1 MTAMK
6 KMILAT
12 KNAGKLK
19 EFQAFLAPHNIE
31 VVSLADFENV
41 PEIIEDGTTF
51 EENAAIKAK
60 VISEHFKLP
69 VVAEDSGLMIDAL
82 NGEPGVYS
90 ARYAGDHDDAAN
102 IVKVLDKL
110 NGVEEAKRTAAFH
123 TVIVAMQPN
132 GEQLVAKGQV
142 DGMILESE
150 RGEDGFG
157 YDPIFFYP
165 PFEKSFAE
173 LTMDEKNKI
182 SHRGRALQDFMT
194 KLPTWWEVN

>member
-1 MTAMK
+1 MTEMK

>member
-1 MTAMK
+1 MN

-12 KNAGKLK
+12 SNAGKLK
-19 EFQAFLAPHNIE
+19 EFQAFLEPQGIT
-31 VVSLADFENV
+31 VLGLADFEDV

-60 VISEHFKLP
+60 VISEHFQLP

-102 IVKVLDKL
+102 IRKVLEKL
-110 NGVEEAKRTAAFH
+110 MDVPTEERTAAFH

-132 GEQLVAKGQV
+132 GERLVAKGQV
-142 DGMILESE
+142 DGVILTEE
-150 RGEDGFG
+150 RGMDGFG
-157 YDPIFFYP
+157 YDPIFLYP
-165 PFEKSFAE
+165 PFNQSFAE
-173 LTMDEKNKI
+173 MTMADKNKV
-182 SHRGRALQDFMT
+182 SHRGRALQDFLE
-194 KLPTWWEVN
+194 KLPTWWED

>member
-1 MTAMK
+1 MTEMK

-60 VISEHFKLP
+60 VISEHFQLP

-142 DGMILESE
+142 DGLILEAE

>member
-1 MTAMK
+1 MTTMN

-19 EFQAFLAPHNIE
+19 EFQAFLAPYNIE

-41 PEIIEDGTTF
+41 PEIIEDGSTF

-60 VISEHFKLP
+60 IISEHFQLP

-82 NGEPGVYS
+82 DGEPGVYS

-102 IVKVLDKL
+102 IVKVLEKL
-110 NGVEEAKRTAAFH
+110 SGVPAAERTAAFH
-123 TVIVAMQPN
+123 TAIVAMKPN
-132 GEQLVAKGQV
+132 GEQLVAHGQV
-142 DGMILESE
+142 DGVILEAE
-150 RGEDGFG
+150 RGADGFG

-173 LTMDEKNKI
+173 LTTTEKNQI
-182 SHRGRALQDFMT
+182 SHRGRALQNFIT
-194 KLPTWWEVN
+194 ELPTWWEV

>member
-31 VVSLADFENV
+31 VISLADFENV

>member
-1 MTAMK
+1 MTEMN

-60 VISEHFKLP
+60 VISEHFQLP

-102 IVKVLDKL
+102 IVKVLAKL
-110 NGVEEAKRTAAFH
+110 NGVAEAERTAAFH
-123 TVIVAMQPN
+123 TAIVAMKPN
-132 GEQLVAKGQV
+132 GERLVANGQV
-142 DGMILESE
+142 DGLILEEE

-173 LTMDEKNKI
+173 LTMTEKNQI
-182 SHRGRALQDFMT
+182 SHRGRALQNFIT
-194 KLPTWWEVN
+194 ELPTWWEV